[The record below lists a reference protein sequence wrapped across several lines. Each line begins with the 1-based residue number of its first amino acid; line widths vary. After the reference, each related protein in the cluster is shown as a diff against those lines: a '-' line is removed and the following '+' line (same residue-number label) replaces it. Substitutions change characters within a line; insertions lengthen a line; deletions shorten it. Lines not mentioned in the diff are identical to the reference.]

1 MTPAVSP
8 ASSRLGSRVV
18 VPAPSVRERLAQV
31 ALRAALSVD
40 GVAAAGQGNRFAG
53 AVTVDGAPLA
63 GVSVIALREGRYEL
77 GLALIARPVA
87 LHALADRVRERVT
100 VAAGVADLGER
111 LGPINIVFEDIADPA
126 VVEVP

>member
-1 MTPAVSP
+1 M
-8 ASSRLGSRVV
+8 
-18 VPAPSVRERLAQV
+18 VPAPSVRVRLAQV

-63 GVSVIALREGRYEL
+63 GVSVIALPRGRYEL

-87 LHALADRVRERVT
+87 LHGLADRVRERVI
-100 VAAGVADLGER
+100 VAAGVAQLGER

-126 VVEVP
+126 MVEVA

>member
-1 MTPAVSP
+1 M
-8 ASSRLGSRVV
+8 
-18 VPAPSVRERLAQV
+18 VPAPSVRVRLAQV
-31 ALRAALSVD
+31 ALGAALSVD
-40 GVAAAGQGNRFAG
+40 GVAAAGQGSRFAG

-126 VVEVP
+126 IVEVA